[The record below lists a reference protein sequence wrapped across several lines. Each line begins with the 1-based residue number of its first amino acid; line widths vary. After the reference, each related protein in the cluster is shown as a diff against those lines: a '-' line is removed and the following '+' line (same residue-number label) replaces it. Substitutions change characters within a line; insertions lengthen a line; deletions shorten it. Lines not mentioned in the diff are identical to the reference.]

1 LLSAQAVTT
10 LVSRLAEE
18 PTSELAERDGDPAR
32 RLAALATG
40 LRYGEPERA
49 ERVGAVGKASAF
61 VAGPAVTLKADA
73 SADFMK

>member
-1 LLSAQAVTT
+1 MTT

-40 LRYGEPERA
+40 LRYGEPER
-49 ERVGAVGKASAF
+49 VGRAGVAGEAATDT
-61 VAGPAVTLKADA
+61 AGPAVTLNADA
-73 SADFMK
+73 SADVMK